1 MIEIKNVS
9 QAYVSGKNVIE
20 NMNLKIE
27 DGVVFGFLGPN
38 GAGKTTTIDMITGVV
53 KIDKGDI
60 LIDGNSIIKNPIAAK
75 NKIGFVPDSPDM
87 FEKLTGERI
96 S

>member
-1 MIEIKNVS
+1 
-9 QAYVSGKNVIE
+9 
-20 NMNLKIE
+20 MNLKIE